1 MKTKLFIT
9 GLALMA
15 ITTLASAQNNG
26 INQSQ
31 QKGTGSGLAY
41 VDANKNGIC
50 DNYGNRT
57 SNVPGGRRN
66 IYCRFNIQGQQ
77 GQGLG
82 QRQRL
87 RNGIGQGQRQVNG
100 MGQGQGRN
108 RNFVDA
114 DKNGVCDFYE
124 ASSKMKQL
132 N

>member
-26 INQSQ
+26 VSQSQ

-50 DNYGNRT
+50 DNYENRT
-57 SNVPGGRRN
+57 SNLPAGRRN
-66 IYCRFNIQGQQ
+66 IYCRFNVQGQQ
-77 GQGLG
+77 GLGLG
-82 QRQRL
+82 QRQ
-87 RNGIGQGQRQVNG
+87 GNG